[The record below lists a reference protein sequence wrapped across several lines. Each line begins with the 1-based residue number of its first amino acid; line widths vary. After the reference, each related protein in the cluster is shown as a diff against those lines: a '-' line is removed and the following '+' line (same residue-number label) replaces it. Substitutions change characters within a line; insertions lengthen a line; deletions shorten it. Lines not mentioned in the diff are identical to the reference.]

1 MGMDTDGQV
10 WAAERANRSNPLRRM
25 LRRLSYG
32 LLKDEELVQRTRARD
47 FAAFDALVARYR
59 DRLYTLAVASLKDEN
74 EAILA
79 MRDTVLS
86 AFRDLDSFNDRCSP
100 GTWLYL
106 HGIRAVFARLGVPPG
121 RYTFEDRS
129 DEVVANEA

>member
-79 MRDTVLS
+79 MRD
-86 AFRDLDSFNDRCSP
+86 LDSFNDRCSP

-121 RYTFEDRS
+121 RYAFEDRS